1 MKIVFAT
8 HNKNKF
14 LEVKNALP
22 EGIELLNLTDIEC
35 FEDIAETGTTLKEN
49 AAIKADYVF
58 EHYNYPCFSDD
69 TGLEVQALNGAPGVY
84 SARFAGEN
92 ATDADNRAKLLED
105 LVGEENRQACFK
117 TVIALR
123 LSATEI
129 QYFEGLCCGDILEE
143 ERGGQGFGYDA
154 IFQPENYDISFAE
167 MDLAEKN
174 RISHRGR
181 AVKELMEYLESEV

>member
-58 EHYNYPCFSDD
+58 ENYKYPCFSDD

-84 SARFAGEN
+84 SARFAGKN
-92 ATDADNRAKLLED
+92 ATDADNRVKLLED
-105 LVGEENRQACFK
+105 LEGAENREACFK

-123 LSATEI
+123 LNATEI
-129 QYFEGLCCGDILEE
+129 HYFEGLCCGDILEE
-143 ERGGQGFGYDA
+143 ERGDQGFGYDA
-154 IFQPENYDISFAE
+154 IFQPEGYDISFAE

-181 AVKELMEYLESEV
+181 AVKDLVEFLKTI